1 MTDYYKVL
9 GVNARATDR
18 EIKASYRKLAK
29 QCHPDASG
37 DDPAK
42 VKRMYEVQEAY
53 GVLSDAKKRE
63 AYDARRLVPAGT
75 ASGATGR
82 TACKGRHGPNTG
94 QPDAPS
100 PDMSRF
106 EPFFGF
112 QPVKGTETCRDKKAG
127 SEKPEAPVKPE
138 EMFASFFGKIKR

>member
-63 AYDARRLVPAGT
+63 AYDARRRDGASGEAVGAAGGT
-75 ASGATGR
+75 ACTHRGGQGPDAGRSGAPTSDR
-82 TACKGRHGPNTG
+82 
-94 QPDAPS
+94 
-100 PDMSRF
+100 SRF
-106 EPFFGF
+106 EQFFGF
-112 QPVKGTETCRDKKAG
+112 QPEKGMKPSRDKKTD
-127 SEKPEAPVKPE
+127 PEGTIKPE